1 MEVER
6 IHDANEI
13 YFPKLGWRFSIDPT
27 AFTIGNFSVAWY
39 GVLITVGLLLALVYC
54 FPKMKR
60 FGLDSDRTIDAV
72 IGGVLGG
79 IVGARLY
86 YVAFNWSEYKADSFG
101 ATMKNI
107 VKTRNGGLA
116 IYGGIIGALLVGL
129 LICKIRKVRK
139 LPMLDITVLGFLI
152 GQGIGRWGNFVN
164 QEAFGTN
171 TNSFLGMTGGTIQ
184 SRIINEASYTDGIM
198 HVHGMEVSPL
208 EAVHPCFLYESIWCL
223 LGFVILAWYSKR
235 RKYDGQILLM
245 YLAWYGA
252 ERSVVESIRTDSL
265 YIGNSDLRVSQIVS
279 IVICVASIIL
289 QIILYSKY
297 KRDPEAFELYVNTEE
312 SHRLIEESRRKRMGM
327 PAEDI
332 YAAMGD
338 DDDDEEFDDD
348 DELASSSILGD
359 DEEFDDEDDED
370 VPSAP
375 DISDGDDSDDVP
387 EAPAA
392 EEVSEAAADIE
403 EEAAGIVEAAAETV
417 EDAAEEAAEAVEDT
431 AETAVEA
438 AEDIAEDAAD
448 EAEDKYEKLAEE
460 VDGKLRGA
468 SGKNSHNKKKRS
480 R

>member
-1 MEVER
+1 MEVEK
-6 IHDANEI
+6 INDVNEI

-39 GVLITVGLLLALVYC
+39 GILITVGLLLALVYC
-54 FPKMKR
+54 FPRMKR

-101 ATMKNI
+101 ETMKNI
-107 VKTRNGGLA
+107 IKTRNGGLA

-129 LICKIRKVRK
+129 LICRIRKVRK

-171 TNSFLGMTGGTIQ
+171 TDSFLGMTGGTIQ
-184 SRIINEASYTDGIM
+184 NRILNEVSYTDGVM
-198 HVHGMEVSPL
+198 HVHGMDVSPF

-252 ERSVVESIRTDSL
+252 ERSVVESLRTDSL
-265 YIGNSDLRVSQIVS
+265 YIGSSDLRVSQIVS
-279 IVICVASIIL
+279 IIICVSSIIL
-289 QIILYSKY
+289 QIILYAKY

-338 DDDDEEFDDD
+338 DE
-348 DELASSSILGD
+348 
-359 DEEFDDEDDED
+359 DEEFDDEDEDED
-370 VPSAP
+370 EFSAS
-375 DISDGDDSDDVP
+375 DIIGGDDDDEEDIP
-387 EAPAA
+387 ETPAA
-392 EEVSEAAADIE
+392 DDIKETAGEAAEVISEAAG
-403 EEAAGIVEAAAETV
+403 EAENT
-417 EDAAEEAAEAVEDT
+417 AEET
-431 AETAVEA
+431 AEK
-438 AEDIAEDAAD
+438 AEEIAEDVS
-448 EAEDKYEKLAEE
+448 EKVNDKYEKLAEE
-460 VDGKLRGA
+460 IDEKLNGS
-468 SGKNSHNKKKRS
+468 SGNDPHSRKKRS